1 MKGHGGLAR
10 GLALALGLAAA
21 VAAPAPVRAAPDRD
35 LGAEFQGADD
45 ARLFLAVLAR
55 HHDRDAADTAR
66 LAARVPDPDE
76 LATLLFV
83 AARATRPPEA
93 VLALRARGQSW
104 WEISGRLG
112 LPVEVW
118 FPPVRYDPG
127 PPFNRPYAAWRRLRE
142 TRESFPGLDDEQARD
157 LVVVR
162 LLSEY
167 FGAPVET
174 AMAWR
179 AGGRDGRA
187 LAAAEY
193 RRRHGA
199 ARKPRPGGG

>member
-1 MKGHGGLAR
+1 MKGRGALAR
-10 GLALALGLAAA
+10 GLALALGLAA
-21 VAAPAPVRAAPDRD
+21 VVTTPAPAGAANDID
-35 LGAEFQGADD
+35 FGAEFRSADD
-45 ARLFLAVLAR
+45 TGVFLAVLAR
-55 HHDRDAADTAR
+55 HYDRDPADTAR
-66 LAARVPDPDE
+66 LAVRVTDPDE

-83 AARATRPPEA
+83 AARATRPADA
-93 VLALRARGQSW
+93 VLALRTRGLSW

-127 PPFNRPYAAWRRLRE
+127 PPFNRPYAAWHRLRE
-142 TRESFPGLDDEQARD
+142 THEPFPGLDDAQARD

-174 AMAWR
+174 TMA
-179 AGGRDGRA
+179 
-187 LAAAEY
+187 
-193 RRRHGA
+193 
-199 ARKPRPGGG
+199 